1 VNNLYPIHDS
11 LVSRQEKEKLL
22 SQQGMVFWF
31 TGLSGSGKS
40 TIATAFQ
47 RTLYEQGY
55 FAEVLDGD
63 NIRTGLNNNLS
74 FSEADRAENIRRIAE
89 VAKLF
94 CQNGIITICSFI
106 SPTIAMREQAR
117 TIIGPGDFVEVF
129 VDTPLEICEQ
139 RDVKGLYAR
148 ARRGEIKGF
157 TGIDSP
163 FEAPINPEIH
173 INTTTVGVKEA
184 VGNLMAKV
192 RSTGYE
198 VRGMGY
204 EVRGMGYEM
213 HSEELTEDEEN
224 IASDFYAPYNK
235 KSVQNLIVWQKAM
248 QITSRLLKMVEEIKE
263 FGLRDQIIRSSV
275 SIASNISEGY
285 NRGSNKEFIRY
296 LFIAKGSASELHTQL
311 LLVKELYTFN
321 DLDAILNDLSV
332 LLQQLGKLI
341 QYRKSHGF

>member
-1 VNNLYPIHDS
+1 VNNLHPIHDS
-11 LVSRQEKEKLL
+11 LVSRQEKENLL
-22 SQQGMVFWF
+22 VQRGMVFWF

-47 RTLYEQGY
+47 RTLYEYGY
-55 FAEVLDGD
+55 VVEVLDGD

-74 FSEADRAENIRRIAE
+74 FTEADRAENIRRIAE

-117 TIIGPGDFVEVF
+117 NIIGPDDFIEVF
-129 VDTPLEICEQ
+129 VDTPLEVCEQ

-148 ARRGEIKGF
+148 ARKGEIMGF

-163 FEAPINPEIH
+163 FEAPVNPMIR
-173 INTTTVGVKEA
+173 IDTTAVEVKEA
-184 VGNLMAKV
+184 VEALMAEV

-204 EVRGMGYEM
+204 EVR
-213 HSEELTEDEEN
+213 SEELTEDEEK

-248 QITSRLLKMVEEIKE
+248 QITSRILKMVEEIKE

-311 LLVKELYTFN
+311 LFVKELYTFN